1 MSWHQ
6 IFILQSMVTSGFSMP
21 VYLSL
26 LIWPDQNKPSRFW
39 NDYHRYFLLNTWA
52 ALHKHS
58 LKHLTCLF
66 SVFSIPFDSSN
77 DVFKGQ
83 SCTLTK
89 CSIVWELRRLPDLL
103 KVRQCILISHELY
116 GLDRIAFPW
125 FQTHARVIND
135 FELVYNQALSF
146 SEKCIVRRWKG
157 CGMTCSINIHENF
170 PFTLVI
176 DTFLFLYILNMLS
189 YQTRY
194 YSDFTWIDHVNQQVY
209 TSVNFNFKKDIF
221 FLENICLIQLQPSL
235 LFSDSQLK
243 SMILNKF

>member
-1 MSWHQ
+1 M
-6 IFILQSMVTSGFSMP
+6 
-21 VYLSL
+21 
-26 LIWPDQNKPSRFW
+26 
-39 NDYHRYFLLNTWA
+39 
-52 ALHKHS
+52 
-58 LKHLTCLF
+58 
-66 SVFSIPFDSSN
+66 
-77 DVFKGQ
+77 
-83 SCTLTK
+83 
-89 CSIVWELRRLPDLL
+89 
-103 KVRQCILISHELY
+103 Y

-189 YQTRY
+189 LSYHTRY

-209 TSVNFNFKKDIF
+209 TSVNFNFKKVIFSWKYMFNPTATFPAFFRQPTEINDI
-221 FLENICLIQLQPSL
+221 E
-235 LFSDSQLK
+235 
-243 SMILNKF
+243 